1 MRLTYASWDT
11 LPSGAGVDAQ
21 RLTAQRGRTTGTAE
35 SGAACHDSGDMMQ
48 PTQRRLANA
57 IRALAMDAVEAANS
71 GHPGMPMGM
80 ADAATALFTK
90 IMKFDPADP
99 KWPDRDRFVLSAGH
113 GSMLIYALLHLT
125 GFERPTLDD
134 IKRFRQLGS
143 PCAGH
148 PENFELEGIETTTG
162 PLGQGLAT
170 AVGMAIAERHL
181 NAIYGDDLVDHRTYV
196 IAGDGCLMEG
206 INHEAV
212 GLAGH
217 LKLGRLIVLW
227 DDNKITIDGSTELSR
242 SEDVMARHA
251 ASGWHTIECDGLDA
265 GKVGQALEKAIAD
278 PRPSLIRCKTVIG
291 YGAPNKQ
298 GTSATHGAALGKA
311 EVEAAR
317 KELGL
322 DPQEFSIPADVRD
335 AWAKAGSR
343 GSAERA
349 AWEKRLAKSGKAD
362 EFRRRMAGE
371 ADQRWLQPYLQ
382 ALIENPPTVASR
394 KASEMALEVI
404 NVAVPATIGGSAD
417 LTGSNNTKTKTIG
430 PLTADDYSGRYIYY
444 GIREFGMA
452 AAMNGMAL
460 HGGVIPYGGTF
471 LVFSDYCRAAIRLSA
486 LQNAQV
492 IYVMTHDSIGLGED
506 GPTHQPVEH
515 IMSLR
520 LMPNLE
526 VWRPADAVETAEC
539 WAEALKQDGPSV
551 LCLSRQNLKPIR
563 TEAATENRSGR
574 GGYVVRECADPNVIL
589 IATGSEVELA
599 LDVAERLSAAKIA
612 ARVVS
617 LPNWR
622 RFEAQDEA
630 YREAVLPSVNAEQIL
645 RVSIEAGTT
654 FGWERLTMAKGLR
667 FGLDGFGASAPA
679 GDLYDHFGLTVD
691 KIVPQVLE
699 RLAELGSPD
708 GSAGAP
714 MSDRSASLAEAE
726 AHPS

>member
-1 MRLTYASWDT
+1 
-11 LPSGAGVDAQ
+11 
-21 RLTAQRGRTTGTAE
+21 
-35 SGAACHDSGDMMQ
+35 MQ

-80 ADAATALFTK
+80 ADASTALFTRFL
-90 IMKFDPADP
+90 KFDPADP
-99 KWPDRDRFVLSAGH
+99 RWPDRDRFVLSAGH
-113 GSMLIYALLHLT
+113 GSMLIYALLHLC
-125 GFERPTLDD
+125 GYERPTMDD
-134 IKRFRQLGS
+134 IRRFRQFGS

-148 PENFELEGIETTTG
+148 PENFELPGVETTTG

-181 NAIYGDDLVDHRTYV
+181 NGIYGDDLVDHRTYV

-251 ASGWHTIECDGLDA
+251 ASGWHTVECDGLDA
-265 GKVGQALEKAIAD
+265 GKVAQALEKAIAD

-298 GTSATHGAALGKA
+298 GTAATHGAALGKA

-317 KELGL
+317 AELGL
-322 DPQEFSIPADVRD
+322 EPVEFTIPDDVVA
-335 AWAKAGSR
+335 AWRKAGER
-343 GSAERA
+343 GRA
-349 AWEKRLAKSGKAD
+349 DRLAWEKRLSASDKAD

-371 ADQRWLQPYLQ
+371 VDERWLAPYLD
-382 ALIENPPTVASR
+382 ALVENPPTVATR

-404 NVAVPATIGGSAD
+404 NTAVPATIGGSAD
-417 LTGSNNTKTKTIG
+417 LTGSNNTKTKATG
-430 PLTADDYSGRYIYY
+430 PLTAEDYSGRYVYY

-460 HGGVIPYGGTF
+460 HGGIIPYGGTF
-471 LVFSDYCRAAIRLSA
+471 LVFSDYARPAIRLSA
-486 LQNAQV
+486 LQNARV

-515 IMSLR
+515 VMSLR
-520 LMPNLE
+520 VIPNLE

-551 LCLSRQNLKPIR
+551 LCLSRQNLKPVR
-563 TEAATENRSGR
+563 TTKAHENLTGR
-574 GGYVVRECADPNVIL
+574 GGYILRDAAEPRVIV
-589 IATGSEVELA
+589 IATGSEVEIA
-599 LDVAERLSAAKIA
+599 LEVAERLEGEGVA

-630 YREAVLPSVNAEQIL
+630 YRESVLPSAKPEKIL
-645 RVSIEAGTT
+645 RVSIEAGST
-654 FGWERLTMAKGLR
+654 FGWERLVMAKGLK

-679 GDLYDHFGLTVD
+679 KDLYDHFGLTAD
-691 KIVPQVLE
+691 KIVPQVL
-699 RLAELGSPD
+699 AALGKES
-708 GSAGAP
+708 SAP
-714 MSDRSASLAEAE
+714 RE
-726 AHPS
+726 PK

>member
-1 MRLTYASWDT
+1 
-11 LPSGAGVDAQ
+11 
-21 RLTAQRGRTTGTAE
+21 
-35 SGAACHDSGDMMQ
+35 MQ

-90 IMKFDPADP
+90 VMKFDPADP

-148 PENFELEGIETTTG
+148 PENFELDGIETTTG

-217 LKLGRLIVLW
+217 LKLGRLIVMW

-251 ASGWHTIECDGLDA
+251 ACGWHTIECDGLDA

-322 DPQEFSIPADVRD
+322 DPKEFTIPADVRD
-335 AWAKAGSR
+335 AWAKAGGR
-343 GSAERA
+343 GSADRE

-371 ADQRWLQPYLQ
+371 ADERWLAPYLQ
-382 ALIENPPTVASR
+382 ALIENPPTVATR

-417 LTGSNNTKTKTIG
+417 LTGSNNTKTKTTG
-430 PLTADDYSGRYIYY
+430 PLTADDYSGRYVYY

-486 LQNAQV
+486 LQNARV
-492 IYVMTHDSIGLGED
+492 VYVMTHDSIGLGED

-539 WAEALKQDGPSV
+539 WAEALRQDGPSV
-551 LCLSRQNLKPIR
+551 LCLSRQNLRPVR
-563 TEAATENRSGR
+563 LEAADGNLSAR
-574 GGYVVRECADPNVIL
+574 GGYAVRDCADPQVIL

-599 LDVAERLSAAKIA
+599 LEVAERLDAEGVAV
-612 ARVVS
+612 RVVS

-630 YREAVLPSVNAEQIL
+630 YRESLLPNVDPEQIL

-654 FGWERLTMAKGLR
+654 FGWERLTMVNGLR

-679 GDLYDHFGLTVD
+679 KDLYDHFGLTVE
-691 KIVPQVLE
+691 KIVPKVL
-699 RLAELGSPD
+699 
-708 GSAGAP
+708 
-714 MSDRSASLAEAE
+714 ASLGEHQSNAAALPGTGADPVAMAEAE